1 MPWFWE
7 RKYGQKPTGPIQFGP
22 AIWTFKLPKRSGSS
36 STRYGQYFPTCLSPT
51 SPGNRS
57 HRKTLITYYTKA
69 MSLLRNAIKSSVS
82 LRTIKPIHSLPSL
95 LRQSPK
101 HFSTETEAPPPPPP
115 NDASIDLFLQTPTK
129 GTNSVAFL
137 ELT

>member
-1 MPWFWE
+1 MGKKVW
-7 RKYGQKPTGPIQFGP
+7 
-22 AIWTFKLPKRSGSS
+22 PKAHWSNSVWASNLDFQAPKTQRVIIDSIRSVL
-36 STRYGQYFPTCLSPT
+36 PTCLSPT

-57 HRKTLITYYTKA
+57 HRKTLITYYSKA

-82 LRTIKPIHSLPSL
+82 LRAIKPIHSLPSL
-95 LRQSPK
+95 LCQSPK